1 MWRIES
7 SRETDPDPGRDWTY
21 AWLFELVDVDDETK
35 RHTVT
40 VGMSKTAMASDDIAE
55 ESSLAYGSMGRSAVN
70 NILSDDDPPS
80 TLLVTTAGVVPES
93 Q

>member
-7 SRETDPDPGRDWTY
+7 TRETDPDPGRDWTY

-55 ESSLAYGSMGRSAVN
+55 ESSRAYGSMGRSAVVA
-70 NILSDDDPPS
+70 LLEADVLPS
-80 TLLVTTAGVVPES
+80 TLIITTAGLHPES
-93 Q
+93 